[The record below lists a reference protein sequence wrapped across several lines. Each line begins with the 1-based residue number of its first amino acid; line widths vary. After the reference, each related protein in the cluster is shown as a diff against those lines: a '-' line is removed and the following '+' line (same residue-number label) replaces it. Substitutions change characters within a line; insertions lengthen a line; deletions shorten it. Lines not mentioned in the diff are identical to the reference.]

1 MAEVRVINE
10 IDPSAQ
16 IAPDAEV
23 GRHCV
28 IGPNVMIGPG
38 TVLEDN
44 VTVVGHTSIG
54 SGNLIGA
61 GSILGGTPQ
70 DLKYAGG
77 DTLLIIGHRNRLRRR
92 VTAHIGTEVGGYLT
106 RIGDDN
112 YFADDCHIAHDCYVD
127 NHVTLGV
134 NALLAGHIRVES
146 GAVVGADSG
155 VHHFVTIGRYA
166 CVGTRTPVKRDVPPY
181 TMFAVHP
188 DKQVPSV
195 QGIHA
200 AGLSAAGLSDEEQ
213 TDLRRAL
220 ADLFEDETALQT
232 KIELLVS
239 LGVEGEVERLCEF
252 CQRSLRGTF
261 GRCREQ
267 FRAKLPPEA
276 EQFLTPEQLAEARR
290 ALS

>member
-1 MAEVRVINE
+1 MAEVRVVNE

-16 IAPDAEV
+16 VAPDAV
-23 GRHCV
+23 IGRHCV

-38 TVLEDN
+38 TALGDN
-44 VTVVGHTSIG
+44 VTVVGNTAIG
-54 SGNLIGA
+54 SGNFIGE
-61 GSILGGTPQ
+61 GSVLGATPQ

-77 DTLLIIGHRNRLRRR
+77 DTLLIIGHRNRLGRR

-112 YFADDCHIAHDCYVD
+112 IFADDCHIAHDCYVD
-127 NHVTLGV
+127 DRTTFGV

-146 GAVVGADSG
+146 GAVIGADSG
-155 VHHFVTIGRYA
+155 VHHFVTIGRHA
-166 CVGTRTPVKRDVPPY
+166 CVGTHTPVKRDVPPY
-181 TMFAVHP
+181 TLFAVHP

-200 AGLSAAGLSDEEQ
+200 AGLAAANLSEEEQ
-213 TDLRRAL
+213 ADLRRAL
-220 ADLFEDETALQT
+220 AELFEDETALQT
-232 KIELLVS
+232 KIEQLVN

-252 CQRSLRGTF
+252 CQHSLQGTF
-261 GRCREQ
+261 GRCREK
-267 FRAKLPPEA
+267 FRAQLPPEA